1 MKKGLALL
9 SFVFL
14 LSFSGVAQSV
24 QKGDFSANIASENW
38 MLNGGTGTRTHIV
51 FVKFVKP
58 FASIPTVMVS
68 LTGYEAASGKDG
80 NVRVSIKPENISRDG
95 FVIRVST
102 GSDSRVA
109 GVQGSWF
116 AWGK

>member
-1 MKKGLALL
+1 MKRGLAALGLTLLL
-9 SFVFL
+9 SV
-14 LSFSGVAQSV
+14 GAIAQSM
-24 QKGDFSANIASENW
+24 QKGDFSANITSENW
-38 MLNGGTGTRTHIV
+38 MLNGGTGARTHIV
-51 FVKFVKP
+51 FVKFDKP
-58 FASIPTVMVS
+58 FASMPTVMVS

-95 FVIRVST
+95 FVIKVST

-109 GVQGSWF
+109 GIEGSWL